1 MKFHICGG
9 IATIQANARDAHEF
23 YTASMLGIPYIIQE
37 TLQADIQDLANE
49 IVDLR
54 DKVQGKRSTP
64 TDDLVQVPISPLPDR
79 VVRISSSL
87 PLALELELTALLTEY
102 KDIDAWSPADM
113 LGISTDL
120 ISLLES

>member
-9 IATIQANARDAHEF
+9 IATIRENERDAHEF

-102 KDIDAWSPADM
+102 KDINAWSQADM